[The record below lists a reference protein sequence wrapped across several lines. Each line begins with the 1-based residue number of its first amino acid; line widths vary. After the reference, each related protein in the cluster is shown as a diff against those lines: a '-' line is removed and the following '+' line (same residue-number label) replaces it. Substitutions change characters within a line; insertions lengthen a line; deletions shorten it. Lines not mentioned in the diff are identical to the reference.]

1 MADEPEKNTENVKKE
16 EIPKKKPLIKWIIV
30 GCVILIAGAGGFFGW
45 KMLAG
50 KGAEEKKAEETTHGE
65 SEKGGL
71 KEEKVIYPLEP
82 FIVNLIDESG
92 SGKRYLKA
100 AIELEVAG
108 ETGKKKVESRKTV
121 VKDAV
126 LMLLSSRSFDEINSV
141 EGKQELKN
149 ALLAQINQALGENT
163 VLKIYFVEFV
173 VQ

>member
-1 MADEPEKNTENVKKE
+1 MAEEPEKKTENVKKE
-16 EIPKKKPLIKWIIV
+16 ERPKKPLIRWIII
-30 GCVILIAGAGGFFGW
+30 GCIVAIAGAGGFIGW

-50 KGAEEKKAEETTHGE
+50 KGADEKNIEDKTHGA
-65 SEKGGL
+65 SEKEAL

-82 FIVNLIDESG
+82 FIVNLVDESG

-100 AIELEVAG
+100 AIELEVGG
-108 ETGKKKVESRKTV
+108 EPGKKKVEARKTV

-126 LMLLSSRSFDEINSV
+126 LMLLSSRSFEEINSV
-141 EGKQELKN
+141 EGKQELKQ
-149 ALLAQINQALGENT
+149 ALLTQINQALGENM